1 MESGVPFSLP
11 ICQGLA
17 LVARQMRRLWLKEV
31 KEVLQGPTK
40 EAGLRHTCPGL
51 DVLATRATHHV
62 TTAGESNVLAFSS
75 AVPDYLKG
83 LLFCLTSPF
92 VRLGT

>member
-11 ICQGLA
+11 ICQGPA

-31 KEVLQGPTK
+31 KEVFRGPTK

-51 DVLATRATHHV
+51 GVLATRATRPV

-75 AVPDYLKG
+75 AVPSYLKG